1 MIRIQEKGSR
11 FVLLDEKEYE
21 EKMFGQLNNQLHYKS
36 LQSDPTSKHLA
47 LVESWC
53 SKWLG
58 KGEIAHEVAKGVLN
72 KEARPGV
79 AFGNIKTHKTGNP
92 LRLITSCCGTAIE
105 NLSAGGNFGA
115 WVCISYC
122 PF

>member
-1 MIRIQEKGSR
+1 MICIQDKGSR
-11 FVLLDEKEYE
+11 FVLIDEKEYE

-58 KGEIAHEVAKGVLN
+58 KGEICPEVAKWVLN

-79 AFGNIKTHKTGNP
+79 VFGNIKTHKTGNP
-92 LRLITSCCGTAIE
+92 LKLITSCCGTE
-105 NLSAGGNFGA
+105 N
-115 WVCISYC
+115 
-122 PF
+122 